1 MLSLANDFE
10 GYMFIMFRGSKPFST
25 LFISNDYK
33 IKHGLPRWLSGK
45 ESACQCRRLGFDPW
59 VREIP
64 WRKKWQPTLVFLSGE
79 FHGQR
84 SLVGYNPW
92 GHKESDKESEQ
103 QNNNHQSV
111 QFSHSVVSDSL

>member
-45 ESACQCRRLGFDPW
+45 ESPANAGDSGLIPGWGRSPGERNDNPLQYSFLPGKSLGN
-59 VREIP
+59 RNL
-64 WRKKWQPTLVFLSGE
+64 K
-79 FHGQR
+79 
-84 SLVGYNPW
+84 GYSPW
-92 GHKESDKESEQ
+92 GHKRVKHNLATKQKQ
-103 QNNNHQSV
+103 QNYV
-111 QFSHSVVSDSL
+111 

>member
-59 VREIP
+59 VGKIP
-64 WRKKWQPTLVFLSGE
+64 WRKE
-79 FHGQR
+79 
-84 SLVGYNPW
+84 
-92 GHKESDKESEQ
+92 
-103 QNNNHQSV
+103 
-111 QFSHSVVSDSL
+111 